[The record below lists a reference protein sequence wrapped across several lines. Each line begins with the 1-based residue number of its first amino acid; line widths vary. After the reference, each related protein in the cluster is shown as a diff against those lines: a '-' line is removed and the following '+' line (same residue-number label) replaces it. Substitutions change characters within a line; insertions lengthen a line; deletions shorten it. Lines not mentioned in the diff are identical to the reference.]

1 MNTFIRVWIQQTFVI
16 ALLLIF
22 TGCYVGQ
29 SPPAMDP
36 PSFSCTKFAESHW
49 QEFEFG
55 ADSPTDV
62 ISSVVNL
69 WDIDSDQV
77 RVVELKS
84 EDLRVK
90 WGDIQG
96 DLGTDYSA
104 LFREERQLIKV
115 DVRWHPSPTLAQV
128 IDCLGFP

>member
-1 MNTFIRVWIQQTFVI
+1 MLNNLQPPWIP
-16 ALLLIF
+16 LLF
-22 TGCYVGQ
+22 HAQ
-29 SPPAMDP
+29 S
-36 PSFSCTKFAESHW
+36 SLKSHW
-49 QEFEFG
+49 QEFGFG
-55 ADSPTDV
+55 TDSPTDV

-69 WDIDSDQV
+69 WDIDSDRV
-77 RVVELKS
+77 RVVELSS

-96 DLGTDYSA
+96 ELGIDYSA

-128 IDCLGFP
+128 IDCLGFPEYYAAFYINRKLRQPA